1 MNHPYQVL
9 GTSIPELLA
18 RRRLTDQLERHL
30 LKPSPDHVQV
40 VGPTLFGKSVL
51 LNGLAAR
58 LEAANNHFVS
68 AAYVDLRHAPP
79 ADDAT
84 FRRRFAEVVKTTL
97 ATAKPDVA
105 DYIDLD
111 DEGIHELLDL
121 AFQELEQQGARILVV
136 LDGFDHVLA
145 GTGITRNLWDQLR
158 SLAQKSS
165 LRLVTGSRQPLRELC
180 KTEESRT
187 SDFWEIFYDTP
198 VVVGPFAEDDWDD
211 LLAPLTGNGVTV
223 DGSGRKEL
231 INWSGGVPVLAAS
244 LLERL
249 ATAARNGSAIAKAEV
264 DKTAVDMLEQ
274 PPAHLEQLWEDCDFE
289 LRGDVTAIAEKEGDG
304 VLLSEFSTQR
314 QRALAGRGYG
324 VTSGNRMR
332 SACRLMA
339 RYALQ
344 QGPAVADLKRLFGTR
359 SGFDGNV
366 RGFLELRLAQVAD
379 SDVDAEVLGYLQSAV
394 RDLEPNPELALKWV
408 RSIASRA
415 MSVVWDLELE
425 AGRKIPEAWIQEWQH
440 SGESLGW
447 LRDDRG
453 LPRRQGAQCNVL
465 RLMTGTE
472 RVERKARVV
481 TKCTTLLIDALQS
494 VGDFGQHREDFPES
508 IVTTGFAAS
517 VVMTAIEL
525 VESLQTD
532 IARSKTPAPAEETT

>member
-9 GTSIPELLA
+9 GASIPELLA
-18 RRRLTDQLERHL
+18 RRRLTEQLERHL

-58 LEAANNHFVS
+58 LEAADNHFVS

-79 ADDAT
+79 TDDST
-84 FRRRFAEVVKTTL
+84 FRRRFAEVVKNTL

-105 DYIDLD
+105 EYIDLN
-111 DEGIHELLDL
+111 DEGIFELLDL
-121 AFQELEQQGARILVV
+121 ALQELGQQSARLLVV

-198 VVVGPFAEDDWDD
+198 VVVGPFAENDWDD

-231 INWSGGVPVLAAS
+231 LNWSGGVPVLAAS

-249 ATAARNGSAIAKAEV
+249 ATAARNGSAISKPEV
-264 DKTAVDMLEQ
+264 DKTAEDMLEQ
-274 PPAHLEQLWEDCDFE
+274 PPAHLEQLWDDCGFD
-289 LRGDVTAIAEKEGDG
+289 LRGDVAALAEKENDG
-304 VLLSEFSTQR
+304 VLLSEFSSQR
-314 QRALAGRGYG
+314 QRALSGRGYG
-324 VTSGNRMR
+324 VMSGNRMR
-332 SACRLMA
+332 SGCRLMA

-344 QGPAVADLKRLFGTR
+344 QGPAVADVKRLFGAEADYHANIGGLLEFRLTHLAA
-359 SGFDGNV
+359 
-366 RGFLELRLAQVAD
+366 RGADEQLLNYLRLAIR
-379 SDVDAEVLGYLQSAV
+379 DVDTAPEVSLVTIRSLVQRALQLIWNAELPESRVL
-394 RDLEPNPELALKWV
+394 PEDWV
-408 RSIASRA
+408 NEWRQ
-415 MSVVWDLELE
+415 
-425 AGRKIPEAWIQEWQH
+425 AGAAPR
-440 SGESLGW
+440 W
-447 LRDDRG
+447 LDDR
-453 LPRRQGAQCNVL
+453 RRIPSGDGQQMYAL
-465 RLMTGTE
+465 TLLTGTKIGHSL
-472 RVERKARVV
+472 VERKARYL
-481 TKCTTLLIDALQS
+481 TKPTVLMLDHLQS
-494 VGDFGQHREDFPES
+494 VGDFGQHLGDYPECSPTIDFAVAVITS
-508 IVTTGFAAS
+508 
-517 VVMTAIEL
+517 AIEM
-525 VESLQTD
+525 VSSLTGDLQ
-532 IARSKTPAPAEETT
+532 RP

>member
-18 RRRLTDQLERHL
+18 RRRLTEQLERHL

-51 LNGLAAR
+51 LNGLATR
-58 LEAANNHFVS
+58 LEAADNHFVA

-79 ADDAT
+79 TDDAT
-84 FRRRFAEVVKTTL
+84 FRRRFAEVVKKTL

-105 DYIDLD
+105 EYLDLD

-165 LRLVTGSRQPLRELC
+165 LRLLTGSRQPLRELC

-249 ATAARNGSAIAKAEV
+249 ATTTRNGNSISKPEV
-264 DKTAVDMLEQ
+264 DSTAEGMLEH
-274 PPAHLEQLWEDCDFE
+274 PPAHLEQLWDDCDFE
-289 LRGDVTAIAEKEGDG
+289 LRGDVAALAEKESEG
-304 VLLSEFSTQR
+304 VLLSEFSSQR
-314 QRALAGRGYG
+314 QKALSGRGYG
-324 VTSGNRMR
+324 IASGNRMR
-332 SACRLMA
+332 PGCRLMA
-339 RYALQ
+339 KYAAQ
-344 QGPAVADLKRLFGTR
+344 QGPAVADVKRLFGVEADYHANI
-359 SGFDGNV
+359 GGL
-366 RGFLELRLAQVAD
+366 LEFRLAHLAAQGADPQLLNYLRHSIRDVGTAPEVSLVAIR
-379 SDVDAEVLGYLQSAV
+379 SLVQRALQLIWDAELPGTRVL
-394 RDLEPNPELALKWV
+394 PEDWINEWKYAGAAPRWLDERHRIPSGDGQQMHALT
-408 RSIASRA
+408 
-415 MSVVWDLELE
+415 LL
-425 AGRKIPEAWIQEWQH
+425 
-440 SGESLGW
+440 
-447 LRDDRG
+447 
-453 LPRRQGAQCNVL
+453 
-465 RLMTGTE
+465 TGTKIGHSL
-472 RVERKARVV
+472 VERKAQFLTRATVLV
-481 TKCTTLLIDALQS
+481 LDHLQS
-494 VGDFGQHREDFPES
+494 VGDFGQHLGDYPECPP
-508 IVTTGFAAS
+508 TTDLAVS
-517 VVMTAIEL
+517 VITSAIEMIS
-525 VESLQTD
+525 SLTRD
-532 IARSKTPAPAEETT
+532 LNGR

>member
-51 LNGLAAR
+51 LHGLARR
-58 LEAANNHFVS
+58 LEAADNHFVA

-79 ADDAT
+79 TDDAT

-97 ATAKPDVA
+97 AAAKPDVA
-105 DYIDLD
+105 EYIDLD

-211 LLAPLTGNGVTV
+211 LLAPLTDKGVTV

-249 ATAARNGSAIAKAEV
+249 ATVARSGSGISKPDV
-264 DKTAVDMLEQ
+264 DKTAEDMLEQ
-274 PPAHLEQLWEDCDFE
+274 PPTHLEELWDDCDFE
-289 LRGDVTAIAEKEGDG
+289 LRGDVAALAAKENDG
-304 VLLSEFSTQR
+304 VLLSEFSIQR
-314 QRALAGRGYG
+314 QRALSGRGYG

-332 SACRLMA
+332 AGCRLMA

-344 QGPAVADLKRLFGTR
+344 QGPAVADVKRLFGVE
-359 SGFDGNV
+359 GDYHANIG
-366 RGFLELRLAQVAD
+366 GLLELRVSHLAARGADTQLLNYLRHSIRDVGTAPELSLVATR
-379 SDVDAEVLGYLQSAV
+379 SLVQRAVQLIWDAELTGTKTL
-394 RDLEPNPELALKWV
+394 PEDWTNEWKHGGVAPKW
-408 RSIASRA
+408 
-415 MSVVWDLELE
+415 L
-425 AGRKIPEAWIQEWQH
+425 
-440 SGESLGW
+440 
-447 LRDDRG
+447 DDR
-453 LPRRQGAQCNVL
+453 RRVPSGDGQQMHAL
-465 RLMTGTE
+465 DLLTGKKVGHNF
-472 RVERKARVV
+472 VERKAKLL
-481 TKCTTLLIDALQS
+481 TKSTFLLLDSLQS
-494 VGDFGQHREDFPES
+494 MGDFGQHLKDYPECPPTTS
-508 IVTTGFAAS
+508 FAVAMIVN
-517 VVMTAIEL
+517 AIEL
-525 VESLQTD
+525 VDALTRDLS
-532 IARSKTPAPAEETT
+532 SGKTG